1 MGVVIFT
8 NKPESYRVGNFI
20 ESSGDLLYPP
30 TGEGITYIVYGMKM
44 GVKDAVWWA
53 SRIPYRLVVCPLR
66 KPKLGNNETNV
77 ILDWDEKRDSW
88 EIACKS
94 IIQWGDR
101 RRVAKAIKNAPIP
114 LLLSWLKANNKD
126 IEVWR
131 LLAKSSFTLPQIY
144 QEAII
149 AYGVKSKRGRIQYP
163 KRKGSE
169 KTWIPNCRESDI
181 YAETIIGLSDN
192 VANEL
197 RDIDSNAIPKGV
209 KKRKQKTTRWI

>member
-1 MGVVIFT
+1 
-8 NKPESYRVGNFI
+8 
-20 ESSGDLLYPP
+20 
-30 TGEGITYIVYGMKM
+30 MKM
-44 GVKDAVWWA
+44 SAKDAVWWA
-53 SRIPYRLVVCPLR
+53 TRVAYRLVVCPLR
-66 KPKLGNNETNV
+66 KPKLSNSETNV

-149 AYGVKSKRGRIQYP
+149 AYGVKSKRGRVQYP

-181 YAETIIGLSDN
+181 YAEIIVGLSDD

-197 RDIDSNAIPKGV
+197 RDIDSTAIPKGV
-209 KKRKQKTTRWI
+209 KKRKQKTTRWV